1 MIKPVFLMQ
10 PIPYFG
16 EKIDE
21 EWVAEPKIDGW
32 RMQIIRYEN
41 GEVEFWGRR
50 LERNPNWTEK
60 LKKFIKIVESFLP
73 PSSILDSEITDERG
87 RRYIPSIFADKKDS
101 KPKIYVFDVIFFGG
115 KEIYKLPFYER
126 RKIIE
131 NINFLPPFFLIEQF
145 EIEEGID
152 KLLKKAKENNWEGI
166 ILKNKN
172 SIYEIGKE
180 GPIATEFW
188 RKIK

>member
-41 GEVEFWGRR
+41 GKVEFWGRR

-131 NINFLPPFFLIEQF
+131 NINFLPPFSLIEQF

>member
-1 MIKPVFLMQ
+1 MQ

-16 EKIDE
+16 EKLDE

-32 RMQIIRYEN
+32 RMQIIRYED
-41 GEVEFWGRR
+41 GKVEFWGRR

-60 LKKFIKIVESFLP
+60 LKRFIKIVESFLP

-101 KPKIYVFDVIFFGG
+101 KPKIYVFDIIFYEG
-115 KEIYKLPFYER
+115 KEIYKLPFYKR
-126 RKIIE
+126 RKILE
-131 NINFLPPFFLIEQF
+131 SINFLPPFFLIEQF
-145 EIEEGID
+145 EIKENID

-172 SIYEIGKE
+172 STYEIGKE

>member
-1 MIKPVFLMQ
+1 MIKPIFLMQ

-16 EKIDE
+16 EKLDE
-21 EWVAEPKIDGW
+21 NWIVEPKIDGW
-32 RMQIIRYEN
+32 RMQIIRYED
-41 GEVEFWGRR
+41 GKVEFWGRR

-60 LKKFIKIVESFLP
+60 LKRFIKIVETFLP

-87 RRYIPSIFADKKDS
+87 RRYIPSIFANKRDS
-101 KPKIYVFDVIFFGG
+101 KPKIYVFDIIFFEG
-115 KEIYKLPFYER
+115 KEIYKLPFYKR
-126 RKIIE
+126 RKILE

-145 EIEEGID
+145 EIKENID
-152 KLLKKAKENNWEGI
+152 KLLEKAKENNWEGI

>member
-1 MIKPVFLMQ
+1 MIKPIFLMQ

-16 EKIDE
+16 EKLDE

-32 RMQIIRYEN
+32 RMQIIRYED
-41 GEVEFWGRR
+41 GKVEFWGRR

-60 LKKFIKIVESFLP
+60 LKRFIKIVESFLP

-101 KPKIYVFDVIFFGG
+101 KPKIYVFDIIFYEG
-115 KEIYKLPFYER
+115 KEIYKLPFYKR
-126 RKIIE
+126 RKILE
-131 NINFLPPFFLIEQF
+131 SINFLPPFFLIEQF
-145 EIEEGID
+145 EIKENID
-152 KLLKKAKENNWEGI
+152 KLLKKVKENNWEGI

-172 SIYEIGKE
+172 STYEIGKE